1 MASTPD
7 KGGGM
12 STTRKEIDKFL
23 QSMTEQDLRLV
34 RSFVKMLLQK
44 PDELTE
50 EELKDVR
57 KGEVEFRRGE
67 WVNWEDVRRRDV

>member
-1 MASTPD
+1 
-7 KGGGM
+7 M